1 MPANIPKI
9 LPRDS
14 IYTKEV
20 YTSKGKRKCF
30 KEFWVVQVQREVKE
44 GTTKYLLCKTCVEI
58 EQIKNAIEIKFY
70 HMKMQFKGILMLN

>member
-1 MPANIPKI
+1 M
-9 LPRDS
+9 
-14 IYTKEV
+14 
-20 YTSKGKRKCF
+20 
-30 KEFWVVQVQREVKE
+30 QVQREVKE